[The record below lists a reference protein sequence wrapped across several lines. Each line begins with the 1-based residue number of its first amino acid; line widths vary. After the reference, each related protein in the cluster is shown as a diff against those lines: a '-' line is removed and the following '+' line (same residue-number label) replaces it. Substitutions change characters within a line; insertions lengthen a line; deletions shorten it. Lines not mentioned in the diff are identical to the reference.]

1 MALEKKGSLD
11 QGPFGIEQDEGWR
24 PIAATTASD
33 KPLKNYG
40 VGLLGYTWEENG
52 PSTLARSGASPLAE
66 EVEKLTS
73 LPFVDVL
80 YIRCDWRDIQKQ
92 AGRLDYDPVWAL
104 TLDAAKRHGKRVSF
118 RIQLSSPNFQ
128 PKQLAIPD
136 FLKGKIPMVN
146 VGRAKRGGDIV
157 SEFDFI
163 EPKYD
168 DPAFLAAVRELNALL
183 ARDFDGNPLIE
194 FADLMMYGFW
204 GEGHTGNVPNP
215 FPDYA
220 TAAKTMMAMT
230 QMQLDIWKKTPLAV
244 NTQPDISSVG
254 NREVQDYC
262 INAGC
267 WLRTDSIYVEE
278 PIQIDM
284 ISSRPQIL
292 PAIIE
297 DGSFRH
303 YKLEGRGTEVD
314 SADVLGAEKYMLH
327 ALDVGA
333 NYWALWTE
341 PDNLAAFHRRNPMG
355 FDTLRARLGY
365 RVRPSWVWQRIREG
379 KDELIVAFHNDGVAG
394 VPGQLH
400 VSVIAEGG
408 KLLASGT
415 LDSGHPFAGRLR
427 QASFILPDGYTGKT
441 VQLTAKL
448 ITPTGV
454 EYPVQ
459 WSCAQATTPDG
470 ALCVTLKT
478 REDKGWRKGI

>member
-11 QGPFGIEQDEGWR
+11 QGPFGIEQDDGWR
-24 PIAATTASD
+24 TLAATTASD
-33 KPLKNYG
+33 KPLRNYG

-52 PSTLARSGASPLAE
+52 PSTLARNSASPLAE
-66 EVEKLTS
+66 EVEKLAS

-80 YIRCDWRDIQKQ
+80 YIRCDWRDLQKQ
-92 AGRLDYDPVWAL
+92 AGRLDYDPVWGL

-128 PKQLAIPD
+128 PKQIAMPG
-136 FLKGKIPMVN
+136 FLKEKIPMVN
-146 VGRAKRGGDIV
+146 VGKASRGGDIV
-157 SEFDFI
+157 SDFDFV

-168 DPAFLAAVRELNALL
+168 DPAFLAAVRELNELL

-204 GEGHTGNVPNP
+204 GEGHTGNVPCP

-220 TAAKTMMAMT
+220 TATRTMMAMT
-230 QMQLDIWKKTPLAV
+230 QIQLDIWKKTPLAV
-244 NTQPDISSVG
+244 NTQPDISCVG
-254 NREVQDYC
+254 NREIREHC
-262 INAGC
+262 IKAGC
-267 WLRTDSIYVEE
+267 WLRTDSIIVEE

-284 ISSRPQIL
+284 ISTRPQML

-303 YKLEGRGTEVD
+303 YKLEGRGNEVD
-314 SADVLGAEKYMLH
+314 SADVLNAEKYMLH

-341 PDNLAAFHRRNPMG
+341 ADNLAAFHRRNPMG
-355 FDTLRARLGY
+355 FDALRARLGY
-365 RVRPSWVWQRIREG
+365 RVRPSWVWQRVREG
-379 KDELIVAFHNDGVAG
+379 KDELIVAFYNDGVAG

-400 VSVIAEGG
+400 VSVRTEED
-408 KLLASGT
+408 KVLASGT
-415 LDSGHPFAGRLR
+415 LDSGQPFAGRLR

-448 ITPTGV
+448 ITPAGM

-459 WSCAQATTPDG
+459 WSCVQATTPDG
-470 ALCVTLKT
+470 ALCVTLKK
-478 REDKGWRKGI
+478 REDKGWRKGV